1 MAAIWFDQVDN
12 VRWSP
17 LMIENIIE
25 EIGYEMS
32 GRIKVHYSVPHLT
45 ISRSGLREETSEAG
59 TQVMLEFVGSGYYFL
74 KLSLN
79 HNDSLMVRY
88 WEALRGS

>member
-32 GRIKVHYSVPHLT
+32 SRIKVHYSVPHLWQ
-45 ISRSGLREETSEAG
+45 LAVVDSEKK
-59 TQVMLEFVGSGYYFL
+59 QV
-74 KLSLN
+74 
-79 HNDSLMVRY
+79 RQ
-88 WEALRGS
+88 ALR